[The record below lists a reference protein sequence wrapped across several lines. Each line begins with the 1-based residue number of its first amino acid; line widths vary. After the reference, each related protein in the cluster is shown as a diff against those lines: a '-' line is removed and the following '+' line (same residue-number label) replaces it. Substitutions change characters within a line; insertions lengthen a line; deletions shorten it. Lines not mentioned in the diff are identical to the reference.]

1 MMRRNDPRIR
11 QRLNQI
17 SQNLESAN
25 ESAQANLFS
34 FSQNYVNPCLF
45 SVNSCVNTCT
55 TSCFPSRDDR
65 LRRSRSRP
73 RGRAELNFDFYDDW
87 DDDDAAGDGLLGWG
101 NDELDRL
108 LAGSGTRCEAEQP
121 GRQRAM
127 SYGARGDMT
136 GKRKGGV
143 LPHDGGPDPTVIP
156 KNSMFG
162 FLERLPWKIG
172 GRGVRY
178 RPSAADLQEHPGRLK
193 QDRAE
198 DQPLIEDSD
207 EDDGRRRRKNQ
218 NRVRSSTVNSQ
229 STANSLS
236 SRGDLFPS
244 EDEDD
249 AVPLDDEFAIG
260 LERRPTNSTD
270 DTGSRKTRSK
280 KRPSG
285 SRTSLRTHSS
295 KETKSSGKRDRES
308 SASSI
313 PQVTEADLEES
324 PTITDLKQEEEQ
336 VRDEEDAEVER
347 KRLAAQRLATERGLS
362 ATEENKVAE
371 QAKEISSSA
380 NTQQPSITTE
390 PVSESPTSTP
400 SPSQLQ
406 DTHDDAFH
414 PARLPH
420 FSPPSPTEPKSERVK
435 PPDDTDP

>member
-11 QRLNQI
+11 QTWNQI

-34 FSQNYVNPCLF
+34 FSQKYVNPCLS
-45 SVNSCVNTCT
+45 SVNSCVNSCT

-65 LRRSRSRP
+65 LRRSRTRP

-87 DDDDAAGDGLLGWG
+87 DDDDGAGDGLLGWG

-108 LAGSGTRCEAEQP
+108 LAGSGTRGGAEQP

-127 SYGARGDMT
+127 SYGARGT
-136 GKRKGGV
+136 KSGKRRGGI

-156 KNSMFG
+156 KNSVFG
-162 FLERLPWKIG
+162 FLERLPWKMG
-172 GRGVRY
+172 GKGVRY

-193 QDRAE
+193 HDTAE
-198 DQPLIEDSD
+198 GEPLIEDSD
-207 EDDGRRRRKNQ
+207 EDDGRRRRKDQ
-218 NRVRSSTVNSQ
+218 NRARSSTVNSQ

-249 AVPLDDEFAIG
+249 AVPLGDEFAMV

-270 DTGSRKTRSK
+270 DTGSKKTRSK
-280 KRPSG
+280 KRPTG

-313 PQVTEADLEES
+313 PQVAEADAEEP
-324 PTITDLKQEEEQ
+324 PTINDLKQEEDR

-347 KRLAAQRLATERGLS
+347 KRQAAQKLASERGLS
-362 ATEENKVAE
+362 ATEENNLTE
-371 QAKEISSSA
+371 EAKEISSTAES
-380 NTQQPSITTE
+380 QEPSITTE
-390 PVSESPTSTP
+390 LVSESPTSTTP
-400 SPSQLQ
+400 PSQSQ
-406 DTHDDAFH
+406 DTQEDAFR

-420 FSPPSPTEPKSERVK
+420 FSGPSAPSPDSDHEGSPDKAEP
-435 PPDDTDP
+435 